1 MSAPEVFVFTLPAP
15 WRAPEPAAAAGGAE
29 QRAEFAHLA
38 ARLARL
44 AEELAVDPLA
54 VTTAVHLKVLSM
66 LTEERAVGLE
76 LVRSSAAADSVQT
89 LWASL
94 KACPTW
100 RDVVA
105 EADRALRAAPAPAAE
120 SAEAAGPAEASGTS
134 AWGRVVLAAR
144 PLDPALRLETP
155 PDSGHELRVSV
166 GDGAIVLSTPDGSSL
181 SADTLPRLAEMYRQV
196 LAALS
201 ADPDGD
207 ARVAAL
213 PEAERSAV
221 LGRWSAGAA
230 TDTGTGAESVVELFV
245 AQAAKTPDAVAVRTP
260 GAELTFR
267 ELDEWSNQI
276 AGLLREHG
284 VGSQAPL
291 GVCLRRSPELLPVLL
306 GVWKAGA
313 PYLPLDADLP
323 ALRIGR
329 MLEAAGCV
337 LVVTATQHL
346 PALAGFDPTGLIL
359 LDVQREALA
368 ARPATPV
375 SVPAGPTHPAYIM
388 FTSGSTGT
396 PKGVLVHHG
405 GLVNYLLW
413 VLDEYIADRTGGSP
427 FLTSIAFDLGV
438 PSLFA
443 PLLAGQSVDLLPDP
457 LDPADLGV
465 LLAAG
470 SPYSFV
476 KLTPGHLNLLS
487 LDLLPEQARRL
498 AGVVIAAGDAFPGT
512 LAQRWIELAGPDGTA
527 VATEYG
533 PTEIT
538 VGNSG
543 RRIQSP
549 DTAQLIP
556 LGAPLPNTTMFVL
569 TDHLEPVPV
578 GVSGEI
584 YIGGAGVS
592 HGYVGQAGLTAS
604 RFVPDPWGP
613 AGTRLYRTG
622 DRGRWLASGE
632 VEFLGRTDHQVKIR
646 GHRVEV
652 DEIAEILRRRPDVR
666 EAVVVAVGS
675 GNTARLAAFVV
686 PRAGHQVAAADL
698 RQALARELPAYM
710 IPAEL
715 VLADEIP
722 LTANGKVD
730 TRRLRDGRRP
740 DEQAPHTARQPSSEP
755 AAEPDYQVVVNR
767 EEQYSIWEA
776 HRRVPDGWRPAG
788 FRGARAACLA
798 HIDEVWTDLRPLSA
812 RTAPADFA
820 APAAPAAL
828 DERGAVPSTV

>member
-1 MSAPEVFVFTLPAP
+1 MSAPEVFALPAT
-15 WRAPEPAAAAGGAE
+15 WRSPDPDAAAARE
-29 QRAEFAHLA
+29 ERADFADLA
-38 ARLARL
+38 GPLGRL
-44 AEELAVDPLA
+44 AEELAVDPVA

-66 LTEERAVGLE
+66 LTEERVIGLE
-76 LVRSSAAADSVQT
+76 IVRPCAAEAVRV

-94 KACPTW
+94 DAAPTW
-100 RDVVA
+100 RDVVG
-105 EADRALRAAPAPAAE
+105 EADRAQLAASAPTPDPGQQPLG
-120 SAEAAGPAEASGTS
+120 SVRP
-134 AWGRVVLAAR
+134 WGRVVLVAR
-144 PLDPALRLETP
+144 PLDAALRPEP
-155 PDSGHELRVSV
+155 PHDVPDSDHDLRVSV
-166 GDGAIVLSTPDGSSL
+166 SGGAIVLSTPDGSSL
-181 SADTLPRLAEMYRQV
+181 SADALPRLAAMYRRV
-196 LAALS
+196 LEAVS
-201 ADPDGD
+201 ADPGGD
-207 ARVAAL
+207 ARVACL
-213 PEAERSAV
+213 PAAERHAV
-221 LGRWSAGAA
+221 LSEWAGGAA
-230 TDTGTGAESVVELFV
+230 ADRGADTVVELFV
-245 AQAAKTPDAVAVRTP
+245 AQAAKTPDALAVRTP
-260 GAELTFR
+260 EGGLSFR
-267 ELDEWSNQI
+267 ELDAWSNQI
-276 AGLLREHG
+276 ADLLRERG
-284 VGSQAPL
+284 VGSHAPV

-329 MLEAAGCV
+329 MLAAAACV
-337 LVVTATQHL
+337 LVVTATEHL
-346 PALAGFDPTGLIL
+346 PALAGFDPEGLIL
-359 LDVQREALA
+359 LDAQRETVAR
-368 ARPATPV
+368 RPATPV
-375 SVPAGPTHPAYIM
+375 SVPLGPTHPAYIM

-413 VLDEYIADRTGGSP
+413 ALDEYIADATGGSP

-443 PLLAGQSVDLLPDP
+443 PLLAGQTVDLLPDP

-476 KLTPGHLNLLS
+476 KITPGHLNLLS
-487 LDLLPEQARRL
+487 LDLLPDQARRL

-512 LAQRWIELAGPDGTA
+512 LAQRWIELAGPGGTA

-549 DTAQLIP
+549 DTAQLVP
-556 LGAPLPNTTMFVL
+556 LGTPLPNTTMFVL

-578 GVSGEI
+578 GVSGEV

-592 HGYVGQAGLTAS
+592 CGYVGQAGLTAS

-652 DEIAEILRRRPDVR
+652 DEIAEVLRRRPDVR

-686 PRAGHQVAAADL
+686 PAAGHALAETDL
-698 RQALARELPAYM
+698 RTALAGELPAYM
-710 IPAEL
+710 IPAEI
-715 VLADEIP
+715 VLTGEIP

-730 TRRLRDGRRP
+730 TRRLRDGQRP
-740 DEQAPHTARQPSSEP
+740 DAGAPGQAREP
-755 AAEPDYQVVVNR
+755 VSGPVAEPEYRVVVNH

-776 HRRVPDGWRPAG
+776 DRVAPDGWRAEG
-788 FRGARAACLA
+788 FRGARGACLA
-798 HIDEVWTDLRPLSA
+798 HIDAIWTDLRPRSA
-812 RTAPADFA
+812 RAAQPVTVDDHAGHARAPHN
-820 APAAPAAL
+820 P
-828 DERGAVPSTV
+828 